1 MKVEKKKRKG
11 KRRGRERRKKILKG
25 EEIFSVKKSRNIHG
39 WKRAEE
45 HGGRK
50 NGKGFPHS
58 FPGAILSFT
67 LVELIVV
74 IAVIALLAALLLPAM
89 RAAKDKVYSISCM
102 SNLRQNTVGFLSYGL
117 DYNGWL
123 PSSISSYYSRSIVD
137 NKVIGKY
144 LGVSIPKRQI
154 RGKPA
159 HLMCPAIGQR
169 RIHADFQWTVGAAPN
184 GNITFGYAIL
194 AGYGSGWWNF
204 SWFGRSPNYGTDNRQ
219 LVNLNHAGKKN
230 IFWDGRKIWSESQT
244 QRGNFPSPKNCPFF
258 SDFGSRGTLN
268 PEAVSVHGTYE
279 RLQHWPCGF
288 NTSYSDGSVRTI
300 FFAERNNTNVK
311 ALEGGLYEYN

>member
-1 MKVEKKKRKG
+1 MGRVRQ
-11 KRRGRERRKKILKG
+11 RERRRILERSQICCFRRFRLISIRMGSGCKRRR
-25 EEIFSVKKSRNIHG
+25 RNAGIHHQHQHQQQ
-39 WKRAEE
+39 E
-45 HGGRK
+45 
-50 NGKGFPHS
+50 GKTF
-58 FPGAILSFT
+58 FT
-67 LVELIVV
+67 LVELLVV
-74 IAVIALLAALLLPAM
+74 IAIIALLAALLMPAL
-89 RAAKDKVYSISCM
+89 RSAKDKVYSISCM
-102 SNLRQNTVGFLSYGL
+102 SNLRQNTVGFLTYGL
-117 DYNGWL
+117 DYNAWL

-184 GNITFGYAIL
+184 GSITFGYAIL

-230 IFWDGRKIWSESQT
+230 ILWDGRSVWSESQT

-258 SDFGSRGTLN
+258 SDFGSKGTLN

-300 FFAERNNTNVK
+300 AFAERDNEDVK
-311 ALEGGLYEYN
+311 SLEGGLYEYD